1 MIYTL
6 TLAPSLD
13 YVMECDSIKIGQ
25 INRSKNEEY
34 YPGGKGINVSIVL
47 KKLGMD
53 SKALG
58 FIGGFTGEYIKK
70 SLNKM
75 NISHEF
81 VNVDGNSRI
90 NVKIKGAVE
99 TAINGIGPRVSI
111 DYYGDLMLIL
121 NTLEAN
127 DFLILSG
134 SVIKDFSYDIY
145 EKIMIFLKNRNI
157 NIIVDTYGEALM
169 STLKWHPFLV
179 KPNIYE
185 LCELFDIKINNFDE
199 LKKAASRL
207 IELGA
212 KNAIVSLGEFGALF
226 INNDGEL
233 IYDKGYKG
241 HVKNTVGAGDA
252 MVAGFVY
259 SYIMDKDLK
268 KAFAFSVASGCAA
281 AFNETMPEKQEIL
294 SLIE

>member
-1 MIYTL
+1 
-6 TLAPSLD
+6 
-13 YVMECDSIKIGQ
+13 
-25 INRSKNEEY
+25 
-34 YPGGKGINVSIVL
+34 
-47 KKLGMD
+47 
-53 SKALG
+53 
-58 FIGGFTGEYIKK
+58 
-70 SLNKM
+70 M

-134 SVIKDFSYDIY
+134 SVIKDFFLTIY
-145 EKIMIFLKNRNI
+145 MKKIMIFLKNRNI
-157 NIIVDTYGEALM
+157 NIIVDTYGGGIDVNFEMA
-169 STLKWHPFLV
+169 SIFLV

-212 KNAIVSLGEFGALF
+212 K
-226 INNDGEL
+226 
-233 IYDKGYKG
+233 K
-241 HVKNTVGAGDA
+241 
-252 MVAGFVY
+252 MR
-259 SYIMDKDLK
+259 
-268 KAFAFSVASGCAA
+268 
-281 AFNETMPEKQEIL
+281 
-294 SLIE
+294 

>member
-81 VNVDGNSRI
+81 VKVDGNSRI

-199 LKKAASRL
+199 LKQAASRL

-226 INNDGEL
+226 INNENEL

-259 SYIMDKDLK
+259 SYIIDKDLK

>member
-25 INRSKNEEY
+25 INRSKNEKY

-70 SLNKM
+70 SLNRM
-75 NISHEF
+75 NISHDF
-81 VNVDGNSRI
+81 VNVEGNSRI
-90 NVKIKGAVE
+90 NVKIKGEPE

-157 NIIVDTYGEALM
+157 NIIVDTYGESLM
-169 STLKWHPFLV
+169 CTLKWHPFLV

-185 LCELFDIKINNFDE
+185 LCELFNIKINNFDD
-199 LKKAASRL
+199 LKTAAKRL

-212 KNAIVSLGEFGALF
+212 KNAIVSLGEYGALF
-226 INNDGEL
+226 INDHDEL
-233 IYDKGYKG
+233 IYNKGYKG
-241 HVKNTVGAGDA
+241 KVKNTVGAGDA

-268 KAFAFSVASGCAA
+268 KAFSFSVASGCAA
-281 AFNETMPEKQEIL
+281 AFNENMPEKQEIL
-294 SLIE
+294 NLIK

>member
-226 INNDGEL
+226 INNEDEL

>member
-226 INNDGEL
+226 INNENEL

>member
-13 YVMECDSIKIGQ
+13 YVMECENINIGQ
-25 INRSKNEEY
+25 INRSKNEEF

-58 FIGGFTGEYIKK
+58 FIGGFTGEYIKNC
-70 SLNKM
+70 LNKM
-75 NISHEF
+75 NISNEF
-81 VNVDGNSRI
+81 VNVSGNSRI
-90 NVKIKGAVE
+90 NVKIKGKEE

-134 SVIKDFSYDIY
+134 SVIKDFSSDIY

-169 STLKWHPFLV
+169 CTFKWHPFLV

-185 LCELFDIKINNFDE
+185 LTDLFNIKITNFEE
-199 LKKAASRL
+199 LKSAAIKL
-207 IELGA
+207 IDLGA
-212 KNAIVSLGEFGALF
+212 QNAIVSLGEYGAIF
-226 INNDGEL
+226 INNQKEI
-233 IYDKGYKG
+233 IYDRGYKG
-241 HVKNTVGAGDA
+241 VVKNTVGAGDA
-252 MVAGFVY
+252 MV
-259 SYIMDKDLK
+259 DRK
-268 KAFAFSVASGCAA
+268 SVV
-281 AFNETMPEKQEIL
+281 
-294 SLIE
+294 